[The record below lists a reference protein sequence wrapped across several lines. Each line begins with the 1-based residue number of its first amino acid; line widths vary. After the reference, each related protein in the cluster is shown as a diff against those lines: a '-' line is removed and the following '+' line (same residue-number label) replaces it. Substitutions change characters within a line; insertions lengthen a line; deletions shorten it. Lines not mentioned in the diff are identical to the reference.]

1 MSEQL
6 EKSLERRAR
15 IFNTQKYNMYDGP
28 GIRSI
33 AFFKGCP
40 LRCKWCSN
48 PESQRRGFE
57 VMFKQTACVNCGA
70 CVEACPAGVHRLV
83 NGEHVVDRTKQCL
96 GCGTCE

>member
-6 EKSLERRAR
+6 EESLERRAR

-40 LRCKWCSN
+40 LRC
-48 PESQRRGFE
+48 E
-57 VMFKQTACVNCGA
+57 VVLQSR
-70 CVEACPAGVHRLV
+70 EPASWF
-83 NGEHVVDRTKQCL
+83 
-96 GCGTCE
+96 

>member
-6 EKSLERRAR
+6 EESLERRAR

-57 VMFKQTACVNCGA
+57 VLRELRGVRRGVPRRGSPVRQRRACGGPYQAVPGLR
-70 CVEACPAGVHRLV
+70 HL
-83 NGEHVVDRTKQCL
+83 
-96 GCGTCE
+96 